1 MKGTLQQF
9 VQRTLLKI
17 YEVNHTNR
25 LSFVTAPNLDKQ
37 SKNRKAGSQKTNDQ
51 EKVERDRKP
60 LHPYK
65 KIHPWK
71 SIENFSQDLIDNVIY
86 NKDGVVVLNKPYGI
100 SNFSREITSE
110 RTKWKPVAGISN
122 SVNYT
127 LLDVL
132 PKISRDLGYPSLS
145 IVKSPERYISGISIL
160 ASDEKKAYAIKKALS
175 RAQCAKTF
183 ARSYWVVTTKLPR
196 SNSGELNLAIRKK
209 ESPCKTYK
217 QPIIVTKWGEN
228 EVKRREVKT
237 FDVCYRTIS
246 TSDGNLSALMEI
258 QCFTTKW
265 HAIRVFAS
273 TVLVSPILGDN
284 IHGSRVKKLMGSYMH
299 ISPFVDASRQI
310 PILQPELLKKLNLQQ
325 SQAVI
330 IPAHIHLREI
340 TLMSFP
346 SRGQDLKLVAPL
358 PHSFQ
363 WTCDQL
369 QFKIPTGNEE
379 VHNEMSVAVSQ

>member
-1 MKGTLQQF
+1 MKSTLQQF
-9 VQRTLLKI
+9 VQSVLLKS
-17 YEVNHTNR
+17 YKVNHTNR
-25 LSFVTAPNLDKQ
+25 LSFATAYNSDKK
-37 SKNRKAGSQKTNDQ
+37 SKNRKIDSGNTND
-51 EKVERDRKP
+51 EKKDQRDRKP

-65 KIHPWK
+65 KIHPWT

-86 NKDGVVVLNKPYGI
+86 NKNGVVVLNKPYGI
-100 SNFSREITSE
+100 SNFPREVTGE
-110 RTKWKPVAGISN
+110 KAKWEPSVGISN
-122 SVNYT
+122 SVDYS

-132 PKISRDLGYPSLS
+132 PKISKDLGYPSLS

-160 ASDEKKAYAIKKALS
+160 ASDENKANAIKKALS

-183 ARSYWVVTTKLPR
+183 AKSYWIVTTKPPR
-196 SNSGELNLAIRKK
+196 SDSGEFNLAIRKK

-246 TSDGNLSALMEI
+246 VSDGNLSALMEI

-273 TVLVSPILGDN
+273 TLLVSPILGDN
-284 IHGSRVKKLMGSYMH
+284 IHGSRVKKIMGSYMH

-310 PILQPELLKKLNLQQ
+310 PILQPELLKKLHLQQ

-358 PHSFQ
+358 PPSFQ

-369 QFKIPTGNEE
+369 QFKIPTENEE
-379 VHNEMSVAVSQ
+379 VPDETSVAVSQ